1 MMNSSEFMNR
11 LLFAL
16 LLTSF
21 TLFAGVNAVA
31 QDAQQQSGTQQTLLP
46 EIDPQDIEI
55 RSQFQARFPGLRRQP
70 ILGFNPRPRVFQ
82 IDPNRTPFFEDEETV
97 VANLP
102 IGVLDRPEPPRYM
115 PLGYSDPQNGF
126 ARIGIGSYF
135 TPEADVYAVG
145 RLNEKNRVSANINHL
160 STDGHL
166 DGFKDSFR
174 NSKIEMRSVH
184 RVSGKTTV
192 QTNLG
197 VKSMFNHYPGMIL
210 QDGEPGDDNT
220 RTEALGTYGGFDLNY
235 AQTSLSGVRVGLDG
249 FSNQFD
255 LTSDQPQL
263 EGDAIEWGINGYAEY
278 SRLGGNVE
286 EVHRIKLATNA
297 GGFDPL
303 GAAESGSWSVTKVT
317 AHYERL
323 FNYQTEVK
331 AGAGFSGVSDAV
343 NDFSFYPVADVSI
356 THNLFSGLDLK
367 AHLSAAPSLKNMGRV
382 YSENRFVD
390 FNGQLQHQYE
400 WRGLAEVQIEPV
412 SGTTFTG
419 GVSYQNIKN
428 YLYYTRNNNVLN
440 VGAQV
445 PPVLTERYYGLNFE
459 NANFFKLYGAFSQDL
474 KADVIWIQA
483 DGAWQRPRLSNDE
496 KIPFIESLSIKGT
509 IAFRP
514 FSQLVVE
521 GWGEYVGSRNDS
533 EGDEMS
539 SFINLGGRFEISLND
554 RLGVYGKLV
563 NLLDEEYELW
573 QGYPERGFQG
583 YIGITYLF

>member
-16 LLTSF
+16 LLTSL

-31 QDAQQQSGTQQTLLP
+31 QDAQQQTGTQQTLLP

-102 IGVLDRPEPPRYM
+102 IGVMDRPEPPRYM
-115 PLGYSDPQNGF
+115 PLGYSDPKNGF
-126 ARIGIGSYF
+126 ARVGIGSYF
-135 TPEADVYAVG
+135 TPEADVYVVG

-166 DGFKDSFR
+166 DDYQDSFR

-197 VKSMFNHYPGMIL
+197 VKSMFNHYPGMVL

-235 AQTSLSGVRVGLDG
+235 AQTSLSGVRVALEG

-255 LTSDQPQL
+255 LTSDLPQL
-263 EGDAIEWGINGYAEY
+263 EGDAIEWGVKGLAEY
-278 SRLGGNVE
+278 SRLGSHVE
-286 EVHRIKLATNA
+286 EVHRLKLETFA
-297 GGFDPL
+297 GGFNPL
-303 GAAESGSWSVTKVT
+303 DLESGSWSVTKVT

-323 FNYQTEVK
+323 FNYKTEVK
-331 AGAGFSGVSDAV
+331 AGAGFSGVTDAI
-343 NDFSFYPVADVSI
+343 NDFSLYPVADVLV

-367 AHLSAAPSLKNMGRV
+367 AQLSAAPSFKKMGSI

-390 FNGQLQHQYE
+390 FNSQLEHQYE

-412 SGTTFTG
+412 SGTTFSG

-440 VGAQV
+440 AGAQI

-459 NANFFKLYGAFSQDL
+459 NANVFKLYGAFSQDL
-474 KADVIWIQA
+474 KPDVIWIQA

>member
-16 LLTSF
+16 LLTSL
-21 TLFAGVNAVA
+21 TLFAGVKAVA
-31 QDAQQQSGTQQTLLP
+31 QDAQQESGTQQTLLP

-82 IDPNRTPFFEDEETV
+82 IDPNRKPFFEDEETV

-102 IGVLDRPEPPRYM
+102 IGVMDRPEPPNYM
-115 PLGYSDPQNGF
+115 PLGYSDPKNGF
-126 ARIGIGSYF
+126 ARLGIGSYF
-135 TPEADVYAVG
+135 TPEADVYVVG
-145 RLNEKNRVSANINHL
+145 RLNDKNRVSANINHL

-166 DGFKDSFR
+166 DDFKDSFR

-197 VKSMFNHYPGMIL
+197 AKSMFNHYPGMVL

-220 RTEALGTYGGFDLNY
+220 RTEAFGTYGGFDLNY
-235 AQTSLSGVRVGLDG
+235 AETSLSGVRVALDG

-255 LTSDQPQL
+255 LTSDLPQL
-263 EGDAIEWGINGYAEY
+263 EGDAIEWGIKGLAEY
-278 SRLGGNVE
+278 SRLGSNVE
-286 EVHRIKLATNA
+286 EVHRLKLATSA

-303 GAAESGSWSVTKVT
+303 DSESGSWSVTKVT

-323 FNYQTEVK
+323 FNYKTEVK
-331 AGAGFSGVSDAV
+331 AGAGFSGVTDAI
-343 NDFSFYPVADVSI
+343 NDFSLYPVADVSV
-356 THNLFSGLDLK
+356 THNLFSGLDLR
-367 AHLSAAPSLKNMGRV
+367 AHLSAAPKVKNMGSI
-382 YSENRFVD
+382 YSKNRYVD
-390 FNGQLQHQYE
+390 FNIQLEHQYE

-412 SGTTFTG
+412 SGSTFSG
-419 GVSYQNIKN
+419 GVSYQYIKN
-428 YLYYTRNNNVLN
+428 YLYYTRNSNVLN
-440 VGAQV
+440 AGAQI

-459 NANFFKLYGAFSQDL
+459 NANIFKLYGAFSQDL
-474 KADVIWIQA
+474 KPDVIWIQA

-521 GWGEYVGSRNDS
+521 GWGEYVGSRDDS
-533 EGDEMS
+533 GGNS
-539 SFINLGGRFEISLND
+539 LPSFFNLGGRFEISLGD

-563 NLLDEEYELW
+563 NLLDEKYELW

>member
-16 LLTSF
+16 LLTSL

-31 QDAQQQSGTQQTLLP
+31 QDAQQQTGTQQTLLP

-102 IGVLDRPEPPRYM
+102 IGVMDRPEPPRYM
-115 PLGYSDPQNGF
+115 PLGYSDPKNGF
-126 ARIGIGSYF
+126 ARVGIGSYF
-135 TPEADVYAVG
+135 TPEADVYVVG

-166 DGFKDSFR
+166 DDYQDSFR

-197 VKSMFNHYPGMIL
+197 VKSMFNHYPGMVL

-235 AQTSLSGVRVGLDG
+235 AQTSLSGVRVALEG

-255 LTSDQPQL
+255 LTSDLPQL
-263 EGDAIEWGINGYAEY
+263 EGDAIEWGVKGLAEY
-278 SRLGGNVE
+278 SRLGSHVE
-286 EVHRIKLATNA
+286 EVHRLKLETFA
-297 GGFDPL
+297 GGFNPL
-303 GAAESGSWSVTKVT
+303 DLESGSWSVTKVT

-323 FNYQTEVK
+323 FNYKTEVK
-331 AGAGFSGVSDAV
+331 AGAGFSGVTDAI
-343 NDFSFYPVADVSI
+343 NDFSLYPVVDVLV

-367 AHLSAAPSLKNMGRV
+367 AQLSAAPSFKKMGSI

-390 FNGQLQHQYE
+390 FNSQLEHQYE

-412 SGTTFTG
+412 SGTTFSG

-440 VGAQV
+440 AGAQI

-459 NANFFKLYGAFSQDL
+459 NANVFKLYGAFSQDL
-474 KADVIWIQA
+474 KPDVIWIQA